1 MLYSERYNNGITLRM
16 YHLINPQDESTIF
29 LFDKNENIV
38 HNGEE
43 TVLPIYIGFYYD
55 EEIQKLITDTVQNV
69 FCFFP
74 TKEDFETC
82 YVCHAPFL
90 LTDNR
95 QNLKPNESVN
105 DFLIGALAVAAM
117 ILMSYIRVQSDII
130 ISVRNIASLESEL
143 NNLKLSNDED
153 YARAASSVDLDEVR
167 RVAIGELGMRYAK
180 EGQIINVSGEGS
192 DYVRQLAQI
201 QE

>member
-1 MLYSERYNNGITLRM
+1 MAYSAYRSVQRTKSGNVRRNTHNTYVEGNTVRKLNVVEELQKPLESKEKSKKQHDSSLYMNLG
-16 YHLINPQDESTIF
+16 
-29 LFDKNENIV
+29 
-38 HNGEE
+38 
-43 TVLPIYIGFYYD
+43 
-55 EEIQKLITDTVQNV
+55 
-69 FCFFP
+69 
-74 TKEDFETC
+74 
-82 YVCHAPFL
+82 YV
-90 LTDNR
+90 
-95 QNLKPNESVN
+95 V
-105 DFLIGALAVAAM
+105 FLIGALVVAAM